1 MTVRVYSSIS
11 QDTTLASGGV
21 SAVATS
27 MTVASGT
34 GNSLMGGIV
43 LTPGDIFTV
52 ALDPDTTSEEIVY
65 ITAQSADTFTITRA
79 QAGTSGV
86 VHAAGAVV
94 RHVLSSDDLTYFRVG
109 VQTADGAVAK
119 STFTTKGDTIAA
131 TGSSTIVRVPV
142 GTNGQVL
149 TADSTATP
157 GVSWQTPVV
166 PSLNL
171 TFNAQTG
178 TTYTLVSGDV
188 NKLVTL
194 NNSSAV
200 TVTVPNGVFTTG
212 QQINLQQIGAG
223 QVTIQSD
230 GTTVLTS
237 TGATSGTPK
246 LRAQYSACTIVCTSS
261 NNFTVIGDLS

>member
-1 MTVRVYSSIS
+1 MTTRVYSSIS

-21 SAVATS
+21 SATATS
-27 MTVASGT
+27 MTVATGT
-34 GNSLMGGIV
+34 GGSLMGGIV
-43 LTPGDIFTV
+43 LVPGDIFTV

-65 ITAQSADTFTITRA
+65 ITAQSSDTFTITRA

-86 VHAAGAVV
+86 VHAAGATV
-94 RHVLSSDDLTYFRVG
+94 RHVLSSADLTYFRVG
-109 VQTADGAVAK
+109 VETADAALPK
-119 STFTTKGDTIAA
+119 STFTTKGDTVAA
-131 TGSSTIVRVPV
+131 SGASTPVRVAV

-149 TADSTATP
+149 TADSTATA
-157 GVSWQTPVV
+157 GVAWATPSV
-166 PSLNL
+166 PTLNL
-171 TFNAQTG
+171 SFNAQTG

-223 QVTIQSD
+223 QVSIVSD

-237 TGATSGTPK
+237 TGATSTAPK
-246 LRAQYSACTIVCTSS
+246 LRAQYSACTIICTSS
-261 NNFTVIGDLS
+261 NNFTVIGDLA